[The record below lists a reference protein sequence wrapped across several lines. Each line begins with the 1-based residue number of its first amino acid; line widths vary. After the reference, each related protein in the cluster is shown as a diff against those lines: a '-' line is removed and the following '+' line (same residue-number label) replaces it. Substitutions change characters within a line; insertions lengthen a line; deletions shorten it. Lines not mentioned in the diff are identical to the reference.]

1 MSKLTSDALVTA
13 FAALGDPTRF
23 AIVERLLDRGALPA
37 GDLQDV
43 AEISAPAISRHLKV
57 LREAGLVTQT
67 VDAQRRIYAVTPAT
81 VQAIHAWTMDHADF
95 WNASLDRLAAALDA
109 EEG

>member
-1 MSKLTSDALVTA
+1 MSELKTPSLVTT
-13 FAALGDPTRF
+13 FAALGDSTRF

-37 GDLQDV
+37 GELQDV
-43 AEISAPAISRHLKV
+43 SNISAPAISRHLKV

-67 VDAQRRIYAVTPAT
+67 VDAQRRIYSVAPVA

-95 WNASLDRLAAALDA
+95 WNASLDRLAAALDR
-109 EEG
+109 ED